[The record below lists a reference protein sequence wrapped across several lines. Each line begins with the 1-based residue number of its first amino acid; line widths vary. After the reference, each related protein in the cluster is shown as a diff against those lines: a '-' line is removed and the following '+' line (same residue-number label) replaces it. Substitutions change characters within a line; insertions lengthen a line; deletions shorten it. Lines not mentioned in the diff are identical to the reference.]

1 MKKHIAAWTATILV
15 CLCVASAR
23 AGEQKTA
30 VVDMGK
36 LIGAHPDKAA
46 AETLL
51 QKQVDDFEAEQKAMD
66 GEREKIKEEF
76 EKIRA
81 ETEDRTL
88 SEDARRDKLKEAEK
102 KIIEMRELER
112 KSRDTAATRRQQLAE
127 EKRRM
132 QGQVVSKIR
141 DIIKDYAKKKEFTL
155 VLDSASVG
163 MQGVESV
170 IFHEPDADITDD
182 ILKLIGKQKKD

>member
-1 MKKHIAAWTATILV
+1 MKKQIAIPAATIV
-15 CLCVASAR
+15 ACLWAIAGM
-23 AGEQKTA
+23 AGEQRTA

-51 QKQVDDFEAEQKAMD
+51 QKQVDDFEAEQKGID
-66 GEREKIKEEF
+66 EEREKIKNAF

-81 ETEDRTL
+81 ETEDKAL
-88 SEDARRDKLKEAEK
+88 SEDARRDKLKDAEK

-141 DIIKDYAKKKEFTL
+141 DVIRDYAKKKGFTM

-170 IFHEPDADITDD
+170 IYSEPDADITED
-182 ILKLIGKQKKD
+182 ILKLIEKQKKD